1 MRNKMKKKSLHEFNE
16 NEFDLPLKY
25 KKTNLE
31 FKKMMKNIPD
41 FSKMEPMEIYMWVE
55 KLANLTKI

>member
-1 MRNKMKKKSLHEFNE
+1 MKNKIKKSLSESNE
-16 NEFDLPLKY
+16 KEFDLSPKY
-25 KKTNLE
+25 KKTNLK
-31 FKKMMKNIPD
+31 FKEMMKNIPD